1 MNRRR
6 TFLII
11 FVVLVL
17 ILIIGVLALVFLG
30 GGLPGGGPTAGP
42 QPTGEVVQTEP
53 TPQVV
58 ETERVVV
65 ALQTIPRGMRIPP
78 DAVEVR
84 EWPINDKEFPET
96 PVYSLDEVVGM
107 VARVDIPMHRPISAS
122 EVKQV
127 FLGEGSEMSLA
138 IPKGKVAIAVPVMAI
153 SAVANAVRPNDR
165 VDVLISFSIVEVD
178 EDTQIKLPVV
188 LVGGEDCLAGCQPT
202 GEQLPRLVSQY
213 SVQNALVMGVGLWT
227 GAQPDV
233 EVLQPGAGTP
243 TPAPAVP
250 IAEGE
255 QVTTPEVTAAS
266 VVQSLTELT
275 VVTLAVNPQDAL
287 VLKWAWESNASMD
300 LVMRSAIDNDTYAQP
315 EAVTLQYM
323 IDRFQISL
331 PSKLPHTPENIFD
344 YRLIREAEQRA
355 QPTQGQ

>member
-17 ILIIGVLALVFLG
+17 VLVGGIVALVLLT
-30 GGLPGGGPTAGP
+30 GGLPGRQGPEPVSTSDVIAAETAVP
-42 QPTGEVVQTEP
+42 EIEM
-53 TPQVV
+53 
-58 ETERVVV
+58 ERVVV

-78 DAVEVR
+78 DAVQIR
-84 EWPINDKEFPET
+84 EWPVEDL
-96 PVYSLDEVVGM
+96 PVEVLYDLDDVVGM
-107 VARVDIPMHRPISAS
+107 VARVDIPMHRPVEAS

-138 IPKGKVAIAVPVMAI
+138 IPKGKVAIAMPVMAV
-153 SAVANAVRPNDR
+153 SAVASAIRPNDS

-178 EDTQIKLPVV
+178 ENTQIKLPMV

-202 GEQLPRLVSQY
+202 GEQVPRLVTQY
-213 SVQNALVMGVGLWT
+213 SVQNALVMGVGMWE
-227 GAQPDV
+227 GEQPDV
-233 EVLQPGAGTP
+233 VSLPPVIG
-243 TPAPAVP
+243 
-250 IAEGE
+250 EGE
-255 QVTTPEVTAAS
+255 EPTVPLADSGEAPPETVST

-275 VVTLAVNPQDAL
+275 VITLAVNPQDAL
-287 VLKWAWESNASMD
+287 VLKWAWESNASLD
-300 LVMRSAIDNDTYAQP
+300 LVMRSAIDNDVYAQP

-331 PSKLPHTPENIFD
+331 PPKLPHTPENQFD
-344 YRLIREAEQRA
+344 YRLIKEAEERV
-355 QPTQGQ
+355 QPTQE